1 MIKNLVF
8 DMGNTIF
15 QWNPDHFIDVVGVT
29 DKEDRATLRHIIY
42 DSPEWQ
48 LTDWGFYT
56 EEEMEALAEERLPE
70 HLKQYAHHLVCEWDK
85 PEILPVPGMADL
97 ICKAKKA
104 GYRIYLLSN
113 AGLRHKEYWPR
124 MPAADAFDGVV
135 VSAFLKLM
143 KPDPR
148 IYEHLLSKFS
158 LKADECLFIDD
169 LVINIAGAKFCGL
182 NTYLFDGDAA
192 KLDAFIFNN

>member
-15 QWNPDHFIDVVGVT
+15 KWSPEDFLDAKGIT
-29 DKEDRATLRHIIY
+29 DKEDRATLRRVIY
-42 DSPEWQ
+42 DSPDWT
-48 LTDWGFYT
+48 LTDWGFHT
-56 EEEMEALAEERLPE
+56 EEEMAELAEKQLPD
-70 HLKQYAHHLVCEWDK
+70 HLKKYARPLVFDWDK

-97 ICKAKKA
+97 IYKAKKA

-113 AGLRHKEYWPR
+113 AGARHNIYWPH
-124 MPAADAFDGVV
+124 MPASDAFDGVV
-135 VSAFLKLM
+135 VSAYLKLL

-148 IYEHLLSKFS
+148 IYEHLLTKFS

-192 KLDAFIFNN
+192 KLDAYIFK